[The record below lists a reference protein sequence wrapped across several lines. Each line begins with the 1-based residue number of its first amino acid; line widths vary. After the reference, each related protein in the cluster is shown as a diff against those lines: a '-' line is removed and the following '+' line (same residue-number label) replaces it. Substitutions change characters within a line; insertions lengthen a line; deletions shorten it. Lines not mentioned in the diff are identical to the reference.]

1 MRLPG
6 TILLSALCL
15 YVSLPRVDGQVAGLH
30 RELYFNLS
38 RESFSL
44 ARLTNHPGFLAG
56 RPDQTNIVTGG
67 FQTEAGRGDDYG
79 QRLRGWITAP
89 TTGNYTFWIS
99 SDETSNLYLGTDENP
114 ATKQLIAWVDPRSQ
128 PANYSTHHGQQSA
141 PVALQAGRR
150 YYVEVVHHEANLI
163 DHLSVQWRLPA
174 GTMEGPIPNSRLAY
188 EIAPLITADLTNVI
202 VEEGRPVVFAPKLAN
217 FLPQAFRWQR
227 NGADIPGATNR
238 TYDVDAVT
246 LADNGGLFRAF
257 ITNRVGMT
265 NTAEAQLTVL
275 RDTNSPVVVQ
285 VVSANANT
293 LFVTFSEPVA
303 ASALDL
309 SHYTLPGRT
318 VTAAQFGNDARTVI
332 ITINPA
338 VPFETSQTL
347 RISNVLDRAS
357 TANVLAGTQ
366 VVFTAREFNS
376 QTVDGAAPGGAV
388 PGGIVPVA
396 GGGDVT
402 GWGSGEDQFQFGWQS
417 VTGNFDYH
425 VRVQELNSVDVWG
438 RAGLMARES
447 LRTDSRFAAAF
458 ATPTL
463 AGSFFQYRTN
473 SGGLTTRTGSQPAS
487 FPNMWLRLQRA
498 GDVFRGFASQDG
510 DNWTQLGSVTM
521 SVSNRLYIGLAAS
534 GHSTNAPATVQ
545 FRNFSPVSGG
555 TIATV
560 TPRTEPLGPSSR
572 KTGLIISEI
581 MYHPRDV
588 FNGTNKLEL
597 EFVEMFNSNP
607 FFEDISGYRL
617 SGDVDY
623 VFPPGTMIRGGDFLV
638 VARVPTDVESFYN
651 VPGVLGPFT
660 NNLPNDGGRIRLRN
674 NNDHVLLEVNYESS
688 FPWPIAADGAG
699 HSLVLARPSYGESQ
713 RAAWAVSDSIGGSPG
728 TLEPVSVEPVRN
740 VMINEFL
747 AHTDAPLVDFIELY
761 NHSTQPVDVGG
772 AWLTDNPA
780 TNKFRIPSPTI
791 IPPRGFVS
799 FNQTQLGFSLSSA
812 GERILLVNSNRT
824 RIIDALDFGPQANG
838 ISYGR
843 YPDGAPLF
851 QELSQ
856 ITEGAANAPALTREI
871 VINEIMYHPISENSD
886 DEYLELHNRGAS
898 AVNLGG
904 WRFTEGITFRFPANT
919 MIAAGGY
926 LVLARNRTNLLA
938 RYPNLAANPALVVG
952 DYDGNLANGGERLA
966 LARPEIAI
974 NADDPQN
981 ITTNTIYVVVDELEY
996 RDGGTWGNWSDG
1008 GGSSLELIDARAD
1021 NRLAPHWADSDESA
1035 KAPWST
1041 IEHTGL
1047 LDNGGDTPDHLHVI
1061 MLEEGECLV
1070 DDVEVIPQGAVNR
1083 ISNSTF
1089 ETGLT
1094 GWTARGDHE
1103 RSSLANVGYNSAR
1116 SLHVRASARGDIG
1129 PNKIRVPFTSALAA
1143 GQTAT
1148 IRARVRWLRGWP
1160 EILFRVR
1167 GSYLEATDRMAL
1179 PTNLGTPG
1187 TLNSRALAS
1196 AGPAITDVAHTPVV
1210 PAPNQA
1216 IVVTA
1221 RVSDIDGVSSVVAR
1235 YRVDPGTNLAVVTM
1249 NDSGVGG
1256 DTFAGDGIFSAT
1268 IPGQPG
1274 DSMLAFTVEATG
1286 GGLAASPVSRYPRL
1300 RDDNGP
1306 IRECLV
1312 HFGSPIPSG
1321 SFGTYRFWITQQSI
1335 TNWSQREVLSNERIP
1350 GTFVYG
1356 NHRVI
1361 YESGSRYSGSAAHQ
1375 DQAAPD
1381 YSPVGTPNNYTFDM
1395 PKDELLLGT
1404 DNFNKVHGPGN
1415 NHHDDN
1421 TLSREATAYWM
1432 AQELGLPANYKRFVA
1447 MYINGARRGSLMED
1461 TQVPNTEVIA
1471 SVFPDDSEGDLHKI
1485 SVWYEFPSVN
1495 GPQALPFSGISEAYL
1510 NNYTTTGGAKKRAR
1524 YRWNWQPRAVHG
1536 TGNDFTNLFSL
1547 VDAANTPAG
1556 SAFVQRMD
1564 AVADVEN
1571 WMRTFALEHAV
1582 GNWDSFGYR
1591 NEQNMFAYKPE
1602 RDRWSLLIWDI
1613 NIIFGGGTRGTPIG
1627 TNETLFEI
1635 DTADAP
1641 MTTLYNT
1648 PVYRRAYLRALKE
1661 IADGVFVNANAD
1673 PLMDARFQAFQDS
1686 GIYVTAPNLIKTWI
1700 SQRRSYILSELARL
1714 NPPNF
1719 IVSTPA
1725 QFSSGTNLI
1734 AISGVAPISLH
1745 TIRVNGI
1752 AWPVTWTTV
1761 TNWTMRVP
1769 LEQATNNLVIVGYD
1783 MRGLPV
1789 NGTSNLVTVTYS
1801 GLLPRPE
1808 DHVVINEIMFNPAT
1822 AGAGFVEILN
1832 SSPSF
1837 AFDLSGWRVN
1847 GLDFTF
1853 PPGTVI
1859 TNRQMLVLAQ
1869 NRTAFAQV
1877 YGASNAVFA
1886 EFAGTLDLD
1895 GETLSLLADSQP
1907 STLNPQL
1914 PQVIDRVRYEPSA
1927 PWPDAS
1933 GSGSLQLIDAAQ
1945 DNARVSN
1952 WSDGS
1957 GWKFFSFTG
1966 APSAGTNQF
1975 RLYLTSAGQIY
1986 VDDLALVVGPVAA
1999 VGPNLILNGDFEGP
2013 LLTNEGGPWSF
2024 SQASLSNTV
2033 ASTDA
2038 KHSGARSLKLVHQV
2052 AVPQAFLGQNDIVIP
2067 MSVLYTLSFWYLP
2080 ITNNTTLT
2088 ASLPGAFRPVVN
2100 VMSTPGTPGR
2110 PNAGTTPLPPY
2121 DLLWLNEVQAQNT
2134 VGITDNFGE
2143 REPWIELFNA
2153 SGSAIDLSGYFLANN
2168 YDTNLTQWAFPS
2180 GASIAPSEFKVVWAD
2195 GEASETLGNAWHTSF
2210 RLNNATGSVAL
2221 VRIVDGKPQITD
2233 YLTYANLG
2241 PALSYG
2247 DLPDGQP
2254 FSRRVFQ
2261 SVTPAATNFART
2273 ANVFINEWMAS
2284 NTDILRDPSDQAFD
2298 DWFELYNA
2306 GSEPVDLGGYWLA
2319 DSIANP
2325 NDGFQIPT
2333 NGTYVIA
2340 PGGFLLVWADEDS
2353 SDNNA
2358 ASPDLHVNFRLS
2370 AGQDQIGLFAPD
2382 LTPVDHVSF
2391 TNQVSNISEGRFADG
2406 ASAIYAMTNP
2416 TPRAPNIV
2424 SGANLP
2430 PQIPPMQ
2437 NRFVTLGQTLNF
2449 TVAATDPEGHA
2460 LSFSLQGAVPAGA
2473 QIGTLSGLFTWTPTQ
2488 PQTPSTNVI
2497 TVRVTDNGAPPA
2509 SATRAF
2515 TVIVAPPPQLTGI
2528 TRPVAGSLSLTCSTI
2543 PGKTYRVEY
2552 KNDLHAGP
2560 WQPLGADRTAVGTSL
2575 AIIDNIGLQP
2585 QRFYRITILD

>member
-15 YVSLPRVDGQVAGLH
+15 YVSLQPVDGQLAGLH

-38 RESFSL
+38 REGFSL
-44 ARLTNHPGFLAG
+44 ARLTNHPNFLAG
-56 RPDQTNIVTGG
+56 RPDQTNIVTSG
-67 FQTEAGRGDDYG
+67 FQTEAGRGEDYG

-99 SDETSNLYLGTDENP
+99 SDETSNLYLSTDENP
-114 ATKQLIAWVDPRSQ
+114 AAKQLIAWVDPRSQ
-128 PANYSTHHGQQSA
+128 PGNYSTHHGQQSA

-163 DHLSVQWRLPA
+163 DHLSVQWRLPV
-174 GTMEGPIPNSRLAY
+174 GTMETPIPNTRLAY
-188 EIAPLITADLTNVI
+188 EIAPLIIANLTNVT
-202 VEEGRPVVFAPKLAN
+202 VEEGRSVVFAPKVAN
-217 FLPQAFRWQR
+217 FLPQSFRWQK
-227 NGADIPGATNR
+227 NGVDIPGATNR
-238 TYDVDAVT
+238 AYEIDAVT

-265 NTAEAQLTVL
+265 NTADAQLTVL
-275 RDTNSPVVVQ
+275 RDTNAPAVVE
-285 VVSANANT
+285 VVSANSNT
-293 LFVTFSEPVA
+293 LFITFSEPVA
-303 ASALDL
+303 ASALDV
-309 SHYTLPGRT
+309 SHYTLSGRT
-318 VTAAQFGNDARTVI
+318 VTGAQFEADARTVI
-332 ITINPA
+332 LTISSPL
-338 VPFETSQTL
+338 PFVISQTL

-357 TANVLAGTQ
+357 TPNLLVGTQ
-366 VVFTAREFNS
+366 VVFSARQFNS
-376 QTVDGAAPGGAV
+376 QAV
-388 PGGIVPVA
+388 GLITPEEIIDPFA
-396 GGGDVT
+396 GEALVT
-402 GWGSGEDQFQFGWQS
+402 GWGAGTGGTQDQFQFGWQS
-417 VTGNFDYH
+417 VAGNFDYQ
-425 VRVQELNSVDVWG
+425 VRVHDVSLSDVWARG
-438 RAGLMARES
+438 GLMARES
-447 LRTDSRFAAAF
+447 LDAQSRFAAVF

-463 AGSFFQYRTN
+463 AGSFFEYRTN
-473 SGGLTTRTGSQPAS
+473 NGGLSARMGSYPPS
-487 FPNMWLRLQRA
+487 FANMWLRLQRS
-498 GDVFRGFASQDG
+498 GDLFRGFASQDG
-510 DNWTQLGSVTM
+510 QNWTQLGSVTM
-521 SVSNRLYIGLAAS
+521 TTSNRLYLGLAVS
-534 GHSTNAPATVQ
+534 SNNTNAPAVAS
-545 FRNFSPVSGG
+545 FVDFSPASGG
-555 TIATV
+555 LFNAA
-560 TPRTEPLGPSSR
+560 PPQTEPPGPSSR
-572 KTGLIISEI
+572 KTGLVISEI
-581 MYHPRDV
+581 MYHPADIP
-588 FNGTNKLEL
+588 GITNSLEYI
-597 EFVEMFNSNP
+597 EIFNSNP
-607 FFEDISGYRL
+607 YFEDVSGYRL
-617 SGDVDY
+617 SGDIDY
-623 VFPPGTMIRGGDFLV
+623 VFPPGTIIKGGDFLV
-638 VARVPTDVESFYN
+638 VARVPALMRSFYEIEA
-651 VPGVLGPFT
+651 VVGPFT
-660 NNLPNDGGRIRLRN
+660 NNLPNGGGQIRLRN

-688 FPWPIAADGAG
+688 YPWPIAADGAG
-699 HSLVLARPSYGESQ
+699 HSLVLAWPSYGEGQ
-713 RAAWAVSDSIGGSPG
+713 RAAWAASDQMGGSPG
-728 TLEPVSVEPVRN
+728 RLDQRYPEPLRS

-761 NHSTQPVDVGG
+761 NHSAQPVDVGG

-780 TNKFRIPSPTI
+780 TNKFKIPSPTI
-791 IPPRGFVS
+791 IQPRGFVS

-812 GERILLVNSNRT
+812 GERILLVNSNQT
-824 RIIDALDFGPQANG
+824 RVLDALDFGPQANG

-856 ITEGAANAPALTREI
+856 VTDRGANAPPLSRGI

-898 AVNLGG
+898 PVNLGG
-904 WRFTEGITFRFPANT
+904 WRFTEGITFRIPTNT

-926 LVLARNRTNLLA
+926 LVVARNRTNLLA

-952 DYDGNLANGGERLA
+952 DFDGNLANDGERLA
-966 LARPEIAI
+966 LARPEIAT
-974 NADDPQN
+974 NDDDPQN
-981 ITTNTIYVVVDELEY
+981 VTTNIIYVVVDELEY
-996 RDGGTWGNWSDG
+996 HDGGSWGHWSDG

-1021 NRLAPHWADSDESA
+1021 NRLSPNWADSDETS

-1041 IEHTGL
+1041 IEHTGV

-1103 RSSLANVGYNSAR
+1103 RSSLANVGYNSSR
-1116 SLHVRASARGDIG
+1116 SLQVRASARGDIG
-1129 PNKIRVPFTSALAA
+1129 PNKIRVPFTSSLAA

-1148 IRARVRWLRGWP
+1148 IRAKVRWLRGWP

-1167 GSYLEATDRMAL
+1167 GSYLEATDRLLL

-1187 TLNSRALAS
+1187 ALNSRAVAN
-1196 AGPAITDVAHTPVV
+1196 AGPAITEVTHSPVV
-1210 PAPNQA
+1210 PAANQA
-1216 IVVTA
+1216 IVVSA
-1221 RVSDIDGVSSVVAR
+1221 RVSNIDSVFSVAAR
-1235 YRVDPGTNLAVVTM
+1235 YRIDPGTNLTDVAM
-1249 NDSGVGG
+1249 NDSALNG
-1256 DTFAGDGIFSAT
+1256 DAFAGDGIFSAT

-1274 DSMLAFTVEATG
+1274 DTILAFIVEAAG
-1286 GGLAASPVSRYPRL
+1286 GGIAASPISRYPRL

-1306 IRECLV
+1306 VRECLV
-1312 HFGSPIPSG
+1312 HFGSPVPSG

-1335 TNWSQREVLSNERIP
+1335 TNWAQREVLSNERIP

-1361 YESGSRYSGSAAHQ
+1361 YQSGSRYSGSAAHQ

-1404 DNFNKVHGPGN
+1404 DNFNKVHGAGN

-1447 MYINGARRGSLMED
+1447 MYINGARRGALMED

-1485 SVWYEFPSVN
+1485 SVWYEFGSVN
-1495 GPQALPFSGISEAYL
+1495 SPQALPYTGISEAYL

-1536 TGNDFTNLFSL
+1536 TGNDFTNLFLL
-1547 VDAANTPAG
+1547 VDAANAPAG

-1564 AVADVEN
+1564 AFADVEN

-1602 RDRWSLLIWDI
+1602 RGRWSLLIWDI
-1613 NIIFGGGTRGTPIG
+1613 NIIFGGGTRGTPVA

-1641 MTTLYNT
+1641 MNTLYNT
-1648 PVYRRAYLRALKE
+1648 PLYRRAYLRALKE

-1673 PLMDARFQAFQDS
+1673 PLMDARFRAFQDS
-1686 GIYVTAPNLIKTWI
+1686 GVHVTAPNLIKTWI
-1700 SQRRSYILSELARL
+1700 SQRRSYILSEVARL

-1719 IVSTPA
+1719 IVSSPGA
-1725 QFSSGTNLI
+1725 FVSATNLI
-1734 AISGVAPISLH
+1734 AISGVAPLGVH
-1745 TIRVNGI
+1745 TVRVNGI

-1761 TNWTMRVP
+1761 TNWTVRVP
-1769 LEQATNNLVIVGYD
+1769 LEQATNNLVVAGYD
-1783 MRGLPV
+1783 ARGVPV
-1789 NGTSNLVTVTYS
+1789 GGTSNLVTVIYN
-1801 GLLPRPE
+1801 GLIPRSQ
-1808 DHVVINEIMFNPAT
+1808 DHVVINEIMYNPAT
-1822 AGAGFVEILN
+1822 PGAGFIEILN
-1832 SSPSF
+1832 ASPTF

-1853 PPGTVI
+1853 PPGTI
-1859 TNRQMLVLAQ
+1859 MTNRQFLVLAQ
-1869 NRTAFAQV
+1869 NRTAFAQA

-1886 EFAGTLDLD
+1886 EYSGTLDLD
-1895 GETLSLLADSQP
+1895 GETLSLLAPSQP
-1907 STLNPQL
+1907 STLNSQL
-1914 PQVIDRVRYEPSA
+1914 LEIDRVRYEPGA
-1927 PWPDAS
+1927 PWPNVS

-1957 GWKFFSFTG
+1957 GWKFFSYTG
-1966 APSAGTNQF
+1966 NLNPTTNQF
-1975 RLYLTSAGQIY
+1975 RFYLTSVGQIY
-1986 VDDLALVVGPVAA
+1986 VDDMALVAGPVAA
-1999 VGPNLILNGDFEGP
+1999 VGPNLIPNGDFEGP
-2013 LLTNEGGPWSF
+2013 LLTNDGGPWLF
-2024 SQASLSNTV
+2024 SQPSLSNTV
-2033 ASTDA
+2033 ITTETR
-2038 KHSGARSLKLVHQV
+2038 HSGARGLKLVHQV
-2052 AVPQAFLGQNDIVIP
+2052 AGPTAFLAQDGLVIASAGP
-2067 MSVLYTLSFWYLP
+2067 YTFSFWYLP

-2088 ASLPGAFRPVVN
+2088 VSISANSSFRPVAN
-2100 VMSTPGTPGR
+2100 VRTTPGTPGSA
-2110 PNAGTTPLPPY
+2110 NTGAASLPPY
-2121 DLLWLNEVQAQNT
+2121 DLLWLNELQAQNT
-2134 VGITDNFGE
+2134 VGITDNVGE
-2143 REPWIELFNA
+2143 REPWIELYNA
-2153 SGSAIDLSGYFLANN
+2153 SSSPLALSGYFLANN
-2168 YDTNLTQWAFPS
+2168 YDTNLTQWAFPP
-2180 GASIAPSEFKVVWAD
+2180 GASIAPGEFKVIWAD
-2195 GEASETLGNAWHTSF
+2195 GEASETLGNTWHTSF
-2210 RLNNATGSVAL
+2210 RLNNTTGRVAL
-2221 VRIVDGKPQITD
+2221 VRIVGGQPQITD

-2254 FSRRVFQ
+2254 FARRIFQ
-2261 SVTPAATNFART
+2261 SVTPGATNFART
-2273 ANVFINEWMAS
+2273 ASVFINEWMAS
-2284 NTDILRDPSDQAFD
+2284 NTDTLRDPTDQTFD

-2306 GSEPVDLGGYWLA
+2306 GSEPVDLGGYWLS
-2319 DSIANP
+2319 DNITNP
-2325 NDGFQIPT
+2325 NGGFQIPT
-2333 NGTYVIA
+2333 NGTYVIG
-2340 PGGFLLVWADEDS
+2340 PGAFLLVWADEDS

-2358 ASPDLHVNFRLS
+2358 ASADLHVNFRLS
-2370 AGQDQIGLFAPD
+2370 AGQDQIGLFSPD
-2382 LTPVDHVSF
+2382 LTPVDQLSF

-2430 PQIPPMQ
+2430 PQISPIQ
-2437 NRFVTLGQTLNF
+2437 NRIVTLGQTLNF
-2449 TVAATDPEGHA
+2449 TVTATDPEGQGV
-2460 LSFSLQGAVPAGA
+2460 LFSLQGAVPAGA
-2473 QIGTLSGLFTWTPTQ
+2473 QITTGGLFSWSPVAQ
-2488 PQTPSTNVI
+2488 QTPSTNVI
-2497 TVRVTDNGAPPA
+2497 TVRAMDNGTPPM

-2515 TVIVAPPPQLTGI
+2515 TIIVAPPPQLTGI

-2552 KNDLHAGP
+2552 RNDLHAGP
-2560 WQPLGADRTAVGTSL
+2560 WQALGAERIAVGTSL
-2575 AIIDNIGLQP
+2575 TIVDNIGLQP

>member
-1 MRLPG
+1 MRFPG
-6 TILLSALCL
+6 TILLCAFCLC
-15 YVSLPRVDGQVAGLH
+15 VSLQRVDGQVAGLH

-38 RESFSL
+38 REGFSL
-44 ARLTNHPGFLAG
+44 ARLTNHPNFLAG
-56 RPDQTNIVTGG
+56 RPDQTNIVTSG
-67 FQTEAGRGDDYG
+67 FQTEAQRGDDYG

-99 SDETSNLYLGTDENP
+99 SDETSNLYLGTNEDP

-128 PANYSTHHGQQSA
+128 PGNYSTHHGQQSA

-150 YYVEVVHHEANLI
+150 YYVEVVHHEVNLI

-174 GTMEGPIPNSRLAY
+174 GTMESPIPNTRLVY
-188 EIAPLITADLTNVI
+188 EIAPLITADLTNVT
-202 VEEGRPVVFAPKLAN
+202 VEEGRPVAFVPKLAN
-217 FLPQAFRWQR
+217 FLPQSFRWQK

-238 TYDVDAVT
+238 TYGIDAVN

-275 RDTNSPVVVQ
+275 RDTNAPAVVE

-303 ASALDL
+303 ASALDG

-318 VTAAQFGNDARTVI
+318 MTGVQFGSDARTVVL
-332 ITINPA
+332 TLSPP

-347 RISNVLDRAS
+347 RVSNVLDRAS
-357 TANVLAGTQ
+357 TPNVLVGTQ
-366 VVFTAREFNS
+366 VVFTAREFNL
-376 QTVDGAAPGGAV
+376 QTVGGAAS
-388 PGGIVPVA
+388 GGIVPVT
-396 GGGDVT
+396 GGGNVT
-402 GWGSGEDQFQFGWQS
+402 GWGAGEDQFQFGWQS
-417 VTGNFDYH
+417 VVGNFDYQ
-425 VRVQELNSVDVWG
+425 VRVQELSLADVWA
-438 RAGLMARES
+438 RAGLMARENLGTES
-447 LRTDSRFAAAF
+447 PFAAAF

-473 SGGLTTRTGSQPAS
+473 QGGLTARVGSRPAS

-510 DNWTQLGSVTM
+510 ENWVQLGSVTM
-521 SVSNRLYIGLAAS
+521 SLSNRLYLGLAAS
-534 GHSTNAPATVQ
+534 GHSTNLPVVAQ
-545 FRNFSPVSGG
+545 FRNFSAVSGG
-555 TIATV
+555 AIVAA

-572 KTGLIISEI
+572 KTGLVISEI
-581 MYHPRDV
+581 MYHPRDA
-588 FNGTNKLEL
+588 FFSGTNKYEL
-597 EFVEMFNSNP
+597 EFVELFNSNP
-607 FFEDISGYRL
+607 YFEDVSGYRL
-617 SGDVDY
+617 SGDIDY
-623 VFPPGTMIRGGDFLV
+623 VFPPGTVIKGGAFLV
-638 VARVPTDVESFYN
+638 VARVPAHVESFYN
-651 VPGVLGPFT
+651 VQSVLGPFT
-660 NNLPNDGGRIRLRN
+660 NNLPNNGGRIRLRN
-674 NNDHVLLEVNYESS
+674 NNDFVLLEVNYESGS
-688 FPWPIAADGAG
+688 PWPIAADGAG
-699 HSLVLARPSYGESQ
+699 HSLVLARPSYGEGH
-713 RAAWAVSDSIGGSPG
+713 RAAWAASDSIGGSPG
-728 TLEPVSVEPVRN
+728 TLEPVSLESLRN

-761 NHSTQPVDVGG
+761 NHSAQPVDVGG

-780 TNKFRIPSPTI
+780 TNKFKIPSPTI
-791 IPPRGFVS
+791 IQPRGFVS

-812 GERILLVNSNRT
+812 GERILLVNSNQT

-851 QELSQ
+851 QELQ
-856 ITEGAANAPALTREI
+856 QTTGGATNTPPRAREI

-886 DEYLELHNRGAS
+886 DEYLELVNRGVTV
-898 AVNLGG
+898 VNLGG
-904 WRFTEGITFRFPANT
+904 WRFTEGITFRIPTNT
-919 MIAAGGY
+919 MIAPGGF
-926 LVLARNRTNLLA
+926 LVVARNRTNLLA
-938 RYPNLAANPALVVG
+938 RYPNLAANPSLVVG
-952 DYDGNLANGGERLA
+952 DYDGNLANDGERIA
-966 LARPEIAI
+966 LARPELAI

-981 ITTNTIYVVVDELEY
+981 VTTNIIYVVVDELEY
-996 RDGGTWGNWSDG
+996 RDGGSWGHWSDG
-1008 GGSSLELIDARAD
+1008 GGSSLELIDSRAD
-1021 NRLAPHWADSDESA
+1021 NRLAPNWADSDETA
-1035 KAPWST
+1035 KASWST

-1070 DDVEVIPQGAVNR
+1070 DDVEVIPQGAANR

-1103 RSSLANVGYNSAR
+1103 RSSLASIGYNSSR

-1129 PNKIRVPFTSALAA
+1129 PNKIRVPFTSAMTA

-1148 IRARVRWLRGWP
+1148 IRAKVRWLRGWP

-1167 GSYLEATDRMAL
+1167 GSYLEATDRMAV

-1187 TLNSRALAS
+1187 TINSRAGAN
-1196 AGPAITDVAHTPVV
+1196 AGPAITDVTHTPVV
-1210 PAPNQA
+1210 PAANQA
-1216 IVVTA
+1216 IVVSA
-1221 RVSDIDGVSSVVAR
+1221 RVSDIDGVPSVVAR
-1235 YRVDPGTNLAVVTM
+1235 YRIDPGTNLTEAAM
-1249 NDSGVGG
+1249 NDSGLNG
-1256 DTFAGDGIFSAT
+1256 DAFAGDGIFSAT
-1268 IPGQPG
+1268 IPGQP
-1274 DSMLAFTVEATG
+1274 SNVIVAFAVHASD
-1286 GGLAASPVSRYPRL
+1286 GGLLGGTSRYPPL

-1306 IRECLV
+1306 VRECLV

-1350 GTFVYG
+1350 GAFVYG

-1361 YESGSRYSGSAAHQ
+1361 YQSGSRYSGSAAHQ

-1381 YSPVGTPNNYTFDM
+1381 YSPIGTPNNYTFDM

-1447 MYINGARRGSLMED
+1447 MYINGARRGALMED

-1485 SVWYEFPSVN
+1485 SVWYEFGSVN
-1495 GPQALPFSGISEAYL
+1495 SPQALPYTGISEAYL
-1510 NNYTTTGGAKKRAR
+1510 NNYATTGGAKKRAR

-1536 TGNDFTNLFSL
+1536 TGNDFTNLFLL

-1564 AVADVEN
+1564 AIVNVEN

-1602 RDRWSLLIWDI
+1602 RGRWSLLIWDI

-1635 DTADAP
+1635 DTADLP
-1641 MTTLYNT
+1641 MNTLYNT
-1648 PVYRRAYLRALKE
+1648 PIYRRAYLRALKE

-1686 GIYVTAPNLIKTWI
+1686 GVYVTAPNLIKTWI
-1700 SQRRSYILSELARL
+1700 SQRRSYVLSELTRL
-1714 NPPNF
+1714 DPPNF
-1719 IVSTPA
+1719 IVTTPGTFTSA
-1725 QFSSGTNLI
+1725 TNLI
-1734 AISGVAPISLH
+1734 AISGVAPIRVHSV
-1745 TIRVNGI
+1745 RVNGI
-1752 AWPVTWTTV
+1752 AWPVTWTSV

-1769 LEQATNNLVIVGYD
+1769 LEQAANNLVIVGYD
-1783 MRGLPV
+1783 ARGVPIG
-1789 NGTSNLVTVTYS
+1789 GTSNVLTVTYN
-1801 GLLPRPE
+1801 GPTPRPE
-1808 DHVVINEIMFNPAT
+1808 DHLLINEIVYNPAT
-1822 AGAGFVEILN
+1822 PGAGFVEILN
-1832 SSPSF
+1832 SSPTF
-1837 AFDLSGWRVN
+1837 TFDLSGWRVN

-1853 PPGTVI
+1853 PPGAII

-1869 NRTAFAQV
+1869 NRTAFAQT
-1877 YGASNAVFA
+1877 YGVSNAVFA
-1886 EFAGTLDLD
+1886 EFDGTLDLD
-1895 GETLSLLADSQP
+1895 GETLSLIKPGPAEDEDI
-1907 STLNPQL
+1907 T
-1914 PQVIDRVRYEPSA
+1914 IDRVRYEPRA

-1957 GWKFFSFTG
+1957 GWKFFSYTG
-1966 APSAGTNQF
+1966 NLNPGTNQF
-1975 RLYLTSAGQIY
+1975 RLFLNATGQIY
-1986 VDDLALVVGPVAA
+1986 IDDLALFPGLADPGGPR
-1999 VGPNLILNGDFEGP
+1999 LIRGGGFEGP
-2013 LLTNEGGPWSF
+2013 LLTNDGGPWSF
-2024 SQASLSNTV
+2024 SHPSLSNTV
-2033 ASTDA
+2033 ITTEAN
-2038 KHSGARSLKLVHQV
+2038 HSGASALKLVHQL
-2052 AVPQAFLGQNDIVIP
+2052 AGPTAFLAQNDLVI
-2067 MSVLYTLSFWYLP
+2067 SNAGQYTLRFWYLP

-2088 ASLPGAFRPVVN
+2088 VSFSANSSFRPIAN
-2100 VMSTPGTPGR
+2100 VRISPGTPGGA
-2110 PNAGTTPLPPY
+2110 NAGTAPLPPY
-2121 DLLWLNEVQAQNT
+2121 DLLWLNELQAQNT
-2134 VGITDNFGE
+2134 VGIADNFGE

-2153 SGSAIDLSGYFLANN
+2153 SGNSLDLSGYFLANN

-2180 GASIAPSEFKVVWAD
+2180 GASIGPGEFKIIWAD

-2210 RLNNATGSVAL
+2210 RLNSATGSVAL
-2221 VRIVDGKPQITD
+2221 VRIVDGQPQITD

-2247 DLPDGQP
+2247 DWPDGQP
-2254 FSRRVFQ
+2254 FARRIFQ
-2261 SVTPAATNFART
+2261 SVTPGATNFART
-2273 ANVFINEWMAS
+2273 ASVFINEWMAS
-2284 NTDILRDPSDQAFD
+2284 NTETLRDPSDQSFD

-2319 DSIANP
+2319 DSIVNP
-2325 NDGFQIPT
+2325 NGGFQIPT
-2333 NGTYVIA
+2333 NGSYVIA

-2382 LTPVDHVSF
+2382 FTPVDRVSF
-2391 TNQVSNISEGRFADG
+2391 TNHLSNISEGRFADG
-2406 ASAIYAMTNP
+2406 ASAIYVMTNP
-2416 TPRAPNIV
+2416 TPRAPNMV
-2424 SGANLP
+2424 GGANLP
-2430 PQIPPMQ
+2430 PQIAPIQ
-2437 NRFVTLGQTLNF
+2437 NRIVTLGQTLNF
-2449 TVAATDPEGHA
+2449 TVAATDPEGQA

-2473 QIGTLSGLFTWTPTQ
+2473 QITTLSGLFSWGPTQ
-2488 PQTPSTNVI
+2488 QQTPSTNVI
-2497 TVRVTDNGAPPA
+2497 TVRATDNGVPPM

-2528 TRPVAGSLSLTCSTI
+2528 TPLSAGSLSLTWSTI

-2552 KNDLHAGP
+2552 RNDLHAGP
-2560 WQPLGADRTAVGTSL
+2560 WQPLGAERTAVGTSL
-2575 AIIDNIGLQP
+2575 TIIDNIGLQP